1 MIDWKRTYYERADA
15 TPIALGSTVSKV
27 GQGLVSVLVGGEE
40 HVKPATGGGGETFA
54 GFALFRQ
61 LSYSTAPQVQSVV
74 VPGSAPY
81 EVDLKFNNLI
91 AGQLRVYD
99 VLNATDLAIVGAP
112 PVAGEVQPDYVAGK
126 LTFNAAEAGLEMTVY
141 YRWNL
146 TVAQA
151 ETLFYQ
157 APTNYP
163 EPNYFGQVNVMKGK
177 GRLYTGDYDASLDW
191 STVAAGTITLGA
203 DGILTV
209 GGAGPLVP
217 GARVI
222 HAPAVGVS
230 PVASSQML
238 GIEWIG

>member
-15 TPIALGSTVSKV
+15 TPIVLGSTVSKV
-27 GQGLVSVLVGGEE
+27 GQGLVSVLIGGEE
-40 HVKPATGGGGETFA
+40 HVQPSAGLAGETFA

-81 EVDLKFNNLI
+81 EVELKFNNLVT
-91 AGQLRVYD
+91 GQIRVYD
-99 VLNATDLAIVGAP
+99 VLNATDLFIVGAP
-112 PVAGEVQPDYVAGK
+112 PAAGDVQPNYTSGK

-141 YRWNL
+141 YRWKL

-163 EPNYFGQVNVMKGK
+163 DPNYFGQVNVMKGK
-177 GRLYTGDYDASLDW
+177 GRLYAGDYDASLDW
-191 STVAAGTITLGA
+191 SALVLPIRLGA
-203 DGILTV
+203 DGILTTS
-209 GGAGPLVP
+209 GAGPLVP

-230 PVASSQML
+230 PVASSQLL